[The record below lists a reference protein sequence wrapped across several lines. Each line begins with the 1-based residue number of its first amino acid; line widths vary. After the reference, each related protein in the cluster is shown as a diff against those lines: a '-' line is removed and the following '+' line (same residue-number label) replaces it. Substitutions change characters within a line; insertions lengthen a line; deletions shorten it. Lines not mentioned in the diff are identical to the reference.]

1 MPDPPII
8 KSPPKNSIKKDESK
22 IDFKSEDNE
31 FEKGNHTMNL
41 NTSDLSS
48 GIYYVSLEINGAK
61 ETKKLVINK

>member
-31 FEKGNHTMNL
+31 FEKGFEA
-41 NTSDLSS
+41 SLS
-48 GIYYVSLEINGAK
+48 N
-61 ETKKLVINK
+61 KKNRQSIL